1 MRKLSGL
8 KDSKGY
14 QKRVST
20 KNHFPVLVLGA
31 GYSGLSG
38 AVEFLRN
45 GFEDFLVLEG
55 DSAIGGRVK
64 NFDLNGTAIE
74 LGANWL
80 SDISPVNPIWNIARE
95 VKLGGDFVG
104 VNETGESKYYF
115 QSQNRYLTREEEDEI
130 ETRVDFYQEKLCLL
144 AQQRWSD
151 QLPDISIEKALK
163 MIGWQSHPSL
173 DSIDATLFS
182 VIALEPNGISDFDHL
197 SLYTYTSNF
206 LAPFIDIHNPKTKH
220 LEKQYD
226 DVMERTNPEFYVA
239 DPRGFSYLIKRLF
252 ESPVE
257 AARMQSK
264 LRLNSRVTSIDYST
278 EPIVVTT
285 ASGEVYSCDYALCTF
300 SVGVLKSNNVKFV
313 PSLCAE
319 KKAALDLIQMG
330 GYVKLFLQFDSD
342 FWSDRFESGFK

>member
-1 MRKLSGL
+1 
-8 KDSKGY
+8 
-14 QKRVST
+14 
-20 KNHFPVLVLGA
+20 
-31 GYSGLSG
+31 
-38 AVEFLRN
+38 
-45 GFEDFLVLEG
+45 
-55 DSAIGGRVK
+55 
-64 NFDLNGTAIE
+64 
-74 LGANWL
+74 
-80 SDISPVNPIWNIARE
+80 
-95 VKLGGDFVG
+95 
-104 VNETGESKYYF
+104 
-115 QSQNRYLTREEEDEI
+115 
-130 ETRVDFYQEKLCLL
+130 
-144 AQQRWSD
+144 
-151 QLPDISIEKALK
+151 

-239 DPRGFSYLIKRLF
+239 DPRYDYSRFFYSFSPMTISGFSYLIKRLF

-319 KKAALDLIQMG
+319 KKAALGKIA
-330 GYVKLFLQFDSD
+330 
-342 FWSDRFESGFK
+342 